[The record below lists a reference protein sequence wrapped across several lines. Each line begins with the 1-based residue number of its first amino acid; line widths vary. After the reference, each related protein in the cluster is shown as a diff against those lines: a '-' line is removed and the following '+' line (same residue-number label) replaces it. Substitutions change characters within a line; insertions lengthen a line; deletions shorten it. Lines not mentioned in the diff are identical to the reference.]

1 MSTFGRSKRVY
12 IMTPTLVPHDAIGN
26 DVRGMTLCLQRHG
39 FQVKTYAESVHP
51 DFAHIAEKLNTSLS
65 SFWSDKNALL
75 IYHHSI
81 GWQDGQ
87 DVLAQAACQV
97 VIRHHNV
104 TPSRFF
110 EPYSAGHARA
120 CAAGEYA
127 TAEVARTPGAVFWGA
142 SRFNCDGLVEL
153 GASPDRCRVLAPF
166 HLTERLAETPMAA
179 DVVCARKSHRGTKLL
194 FVGGLKPNKG
204 HIRLIQVLA
213 AYVRYVDPNAVLMLP
228 GTFDPRLSNY
238 TDLLRRYAAR
248 LGVESNV
255 LFIGPVT
262 DSQLRAYYFSADVFL
277 CLSEHEGF
285 CVPLLEA
292 MYFRVPIVA
301 HKRTAIPET
310 VGEAGLLWEE
320 DEAECIVESIAACAE
335 GDERRHEVVELGW
348 ERYSR
353 QYSQKRIEE
362 KFLSLVEEAT
372 RV

>member
-1 MSTFGRSKRVY
+1 M
-12 IMTPTLVPHDAIGN
+12 
-26 DVRGMTLCLQRHG
+26 
-39 FQVKTYAESVHP
+39 
-51 DFAHIAEKLNTSLS
+51 AEKLDTRLH
-65 SFWSDKNALL
+65 SFWNDKNALL

-81 GWQDGQ
+81 GWPAGQ
-87 DVLAQAACQV
+87 DILAQAECQV
-97 VIRHHNV
+97 IIRHHNV
-104 TPSRFF
+104 TPSQFF
-110 EPYSAGHARA
+110 EPYSAGHAMA

-127 TAEVARTPGAVFWGA
+127 TAEVAHTPGALLWGA
-142 SRFNCDGLVEL
+142 SHYNCEGLVEF
-153 GASPDRCRVLAPF
+153 GAPPDRCRVLAPF

-179 DVVCARKSHRGTKLL
+179 DVVHAHKRHRGAKLL

-238 TDLLRRYAAR
+238 TDLLRRYAVR

-262 DSQLRAYYFSADVFL
+262 NSQLRAYYFSADVFL

-301 HKRTAIPET
+301 HKCTAIPET
-310 VGEAGLLWEE
+310 VGAAGFLWEE
-320 DEAECIVESIAACAE
+320 DEIGCMVESIAACTA
-335 GDERRHEVVELGW
+335 GDERGREVVELGW

-353 QYSQKRIEE
+353 QFSLKRIEE
-362 KFLSLVEEAT
+362 KFLPLVEEAM